1 MTVSHKQLVFHNCL
15 VSGSALFLLPN
26 RENWKWAHIE
36 VSSFM
41 SCKKIQQ
48 AILFFWGKKNKIYF
62 SNPYYIQQVI
72 L

>member
-41 SCKKIQQ
+41 PYKKIQQ
-48 AILFFWGKKNKIYF
+48 VIFFKPILYPT
-62 SNPYYIQQVI
+62 SYIVI
-72 L
+72 I